1 METLG
6 YIYTII
12 LYALKK
18 KISVEDALEMIREK
32 ILEQDKET
40 KQGQITSQ
48 KKYEGDLVHK

>member
-6 YIYTII
+6 YIFTII

-48 KKYEGDLVHK
+48 KNMKET